1 MLQESVRF
9 ALVHPQPFSGTVR
22 EIWRGSKAND
32 RMLGVILLALIAVV
46 CVALWY
52 ADKVEREGKAAAAA
66 EQPADEAAEA
76 AAATL
81 AGEGT
86 EAPDFTVEMID
97 GSKVALSELRGK
109 VVLLNFWATWCPP
122 CREELSHVQQQVID
136 RFAGE
141 EFVFLPIS
149 RGEERAAVEAFRAKT
164 GYAFPMGLD
173 TDETIYKRYATRFIP
188 RNFLIDRTGR
198 VVKATVG
205 YDDEEFAELLRAAD
219 AEIQQK

>member
-1 MLQESVRF
+1 MARK
-9 ALVHPQPFSGTVR
+9 
-22 EIWRGSKAND
+22 KANN
-32 RMLGVILLALIAVV
+32 RMLVILLALIAVV

-81 AGEGT
+81 AGEGA

-136 RFAGE
+136 
-141 EFVFLPIS
+141 LKQS
-149 RGEERAAVEAFRAKT
+149 
-164 GYAFPMGLD
+164 
-173 TDETIYKRYATRFIP
+173 
-188 RNFLIDRTGR
+188 
-198 VVKATVG
+198 
-205 YDDEEFAELLRAAD
+205 
-219 AEIQQK
+219 

>member
-1 MLQESVRF
+1 MKTIRKKRKS
-9 ALVHPQPFSGTVR
+9 
-22 EIWRGSKAND
+22 D
-32 RMLGVILLALIAVV
+32 RSLWILLALIAVV
-46 CVALWY
+46 LAVILLLPSCGG
-52 ADKVEREGKAAAAA
+52 RAAKGGTT
-66 EQPADEAAEA
+66 EEE
-76 AAATL
+76 AATL
-81 AGEGT
+81 VRAGD

>member
-1 MLQESVRF
+1 MATKKSNKSLWV
-9 ALVHPQPFSGTVR
+9 
-22 EIWRGSKAND
+22 
-32 RMLGVILLALIAVV
+32 MLALIAAIIAVILLLPSCGNRNAKKGAETDAESTTLV
-46 CVALWY
+46 
-52 ADKVEREGKAAAAA
+52 KAG
-66 EQPADEAAEA
+66 D
-76 AAATL
+76 T
-81 AGEGT
+81 
-86 EAPDFTVEMID
+86 APDFTVEMVD
-97 GSKVALSELRGK
+97 GSSVTLGDLKGK

-205 YDDEEFAELLRAAD
+205 YDDEEFAELLRAAA

>member
-1 MLQESVRF
+1 MARKKKSNGQLWV
-9 ALVHPQPFSGTVR
+9 
-22 EIWRGSKAND
+22 
-32 RMLGVILLALIAVV
+32 MLALIVIIIAVIV
-46 CVALWY
+46 LLPSCGNRSAKGGASQSDSTTLV
-52 ADKVEREGKAAAAA
+52 KVGD
-66 EQPADEAAEA
+66 P
-76 AAATL
+76 
-81 AGEGT
+81 
-86 EAPDFTVEMID
+86 APDFSVALFD
-97 GSKVALSELRGK
+97 GSHLTLSELRGK

-205 YDDEEFAELLRAAD
+205 YDDEEFAELLCAAA

>member
-1 MLQESVRF
+1 MAKKKSNKSLW
-9 ALVHPQPFSGTVR
+9 L
-22 EIWRGSKAND
+22 
-32 RMLGVILLALIAVV
+32 MLALIAAIIAVLLLLPS
-46 CVALWY
+46 CGNRNA
-52 ADKVEREGKAAAAA
+52 KKGA
-66 EQPADEAAEA
+66 ETDTEST
-76 AAATL
+76 TL
-81 AGEGT
+81 VKAGET
-86 EAPDFTVEMID
+86 APDFTVELVD
-97 GSKVALSELRGK
+97 GSQLSLKELRGK

>member
-1 MLQESVRF
+1 MTDGKNHVFLETVTHKDVGVIAPAILQERITTMPGFTTHYIMGMKAYNDMPSNT
-9 ALVHPQPFSGTVR
+9 LKH
-22 EIWRGSKAND
+22 IISKY
-32 RMLGVILLALIAVV
+32 RWLYQLGLQVKVNPERTDLINT
-46 CVALWY
+46 
-52 ADKVEREGKAAAAA
+52 K
-66 EQPADEAAEA
+66 
-76 AAATL
+76 
-81 AGEGT
+81 
-86 EAPDFTVEMID
+86 MID

>member
-1 MLQESVRF
+1 
-9 ALVHPQPFSGTVR
+9 
-22 EIWRGSKAND
+22 
-32 RMLGVILLALIAVV
+32 
-46 CVALWY
+46 
-52 ADKVEREGKAAAAA
+52 
-66 EQPADEAAEA
+66 
-76 AAATL
+76 
-81 AGEGT
+81 
-86 EAPDFTVEMID
+86 MID

-164 GYAFPMGLD
+164 SYAFPMGLD

>member
-1 MLQESVRF
+1 MAKKKSNKSLW
-9 ALVHPQPFSGTVR
+9 L
-22 EIWRGSKAND
+22 
-32 RMLGVILLALIAVV
+32 MLALIAAIIAVLLLLPS
-46 CVALWY
+46 CGNRNA
-52 ADKVEREGKAAAAA
+52 KKSA
-66 EQPADEAAEA
+66 ETDTEST
-76 AAATL
+76 TL
-81 AGEGT
+81 VKAGET
-86 EAPDFTVEMID
+86 APDFTVELVD
-97 GSKVALSELRGK
+97 GSQLSLKELRGK

-205 YDDEEFAELLRAAD
+205 YDDEEFAELLRAAA

>member
-1 MLQESVRF
+1 
-9 ALVHPQPFSGTVR
+9 
-22 EIWRGSKAND
+22 
-32 RMLGVILLALIAVV
+32 
-46 CVALWY
+46 
-52 ADKVEREGKAAAAA
+52 
-66 EQPADEAAEA
+66 
-76 AAATL
+76 
-81 AGEGT
+81 
-86 EAPDFTVEMID
+86 MID

-205 YDDEEFAELLRAAD
+205 YDDEEFAELLCAAA

>member
-1 MLQESVRF
+1 MARK
-9 ALVHPQPFSGTVR
+9 
-22 EIWRGSKAND
+22 KANN
-32 RMLGVILLALIAVV
+32 RMLVILLALIAVV

-122 CREELSHVQQQVID
+122 CREELTHVQQQVIA

>member
-1 MLQESVRF
+1 MARK
-9 ALVHPQPFSGTVR
+9 
-22 EIWRGSKAND
+22 KANN
-32 RMLGVILLALIAVV
+32 RMLVILLALIAVV

-66 EQPADEAAEA
+66 EQPADEAA
-76 AAATL
+76 AATL
-81 AGEGT
+81 AGEGA

-97 GSKVALSELRGK
+97 GSKVTLSELRGK

-205 YDDEEFAELLRAAD
+205 YDDEEFAELLRAAA